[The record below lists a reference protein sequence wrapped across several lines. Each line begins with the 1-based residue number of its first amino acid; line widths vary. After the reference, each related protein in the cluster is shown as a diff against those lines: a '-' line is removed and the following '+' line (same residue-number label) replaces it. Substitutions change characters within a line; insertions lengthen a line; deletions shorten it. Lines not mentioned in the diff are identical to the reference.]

1 MLALRGALLPEESDD
16 QVGSDFFFAQMA
28 LLLIGRVALLDF
40 FFSNGKNP
48 QTFATSTCF
57 IRLQGWSLD
66 SVSKEWMPMGSLDEA
81 TDFLVEAQREANC
94 QKVFGG
100 Q

>member
-1 MLALRGALLPEESDD
+1 MIRLDLN
-16 QVGSDFFFAQMA
+16 FFFCSDGIASDWS
-28 LLLIGRVALLDF
+28 GCFVGFF

-57 IRLQGWSLD
+57 SRLQGWSLD

>member
-16 QVGSDFFFAQMA
+16 QVGSDFFFCSD
-28 LLLIGRVALLDF
+28 GCFVGF

-57 IRLQGWSLD
+57 SRLQGWSLD
-66 SVSKEWMPMGSLDEA
+66 SVSKEWMPMGSLEEA